1 MGAAP
6 LDMVQIHTKL
16 LRALQRGRGG
26 TVLCRPLIAA
36 SIA

>member
-1 MGAAP
+1 MGAAA
-6 LDMVQIHTKL
+6 LDIVQIHTKL
-16 LRALQRGRGG
+16 FGALQSGRGG